1 MEFTITPEVNST
13 QEFIEIANDF
23 SNPLDLVR
31 EAISNAF
38 DAGAK
43 QMRLGFDVIQ
53 DYGERVLKIEIEDN
67 GSGMADEGLKSFFD
81 LGNSMRRDT
90 PSAIGEKG
98 HGTKVYFNSKK
109 ITVVSVKAGKR
120 YTAVM
125 EEPKRKL
132 FEHIIPTV
140 QVSIEDAAGCES
152 GTQITIL
159 GYNENRRDRFT
170 HAQLKDYILWFTK
183 FGSVEK
189 CFDISVNSDAVLNL
203 KGVDHDEYETIAF
216 GHVFPAESTTVEKL
230 FEEHMV
236 DAPKWYCK
244 KILRMKSLKNFPEIK
259 FNAVFYVE
267 GTKIKYNYNPMI
279 RRSGYSAPV
288 GSYTVQ
294 DRYGI
299 WLCKDFMPIQ
309 RKNEWITS
317 KGSEFTKL
325 HAFVNCQALRL
336 TANRGSV
343 ENTPS
348 EILQDLKDA
357 VREIYEEIVQSDD
370 WSNMIWLE
378 SEVESY
384 NTVER
389 EKNDFKNRIEK
400 VNHARTADYTD
411 LASGKSIHLIEPK
424 QENGVFT
431 IFMQLSSL
439 NPDLFPFVIV
449 DYDTHFGIDVI
460 VKGKDNMPIKTSK
473 LFYVEFKNYLTKSF
487 NHSFENLHSIICWD
501 INTAD
506 LRSGEEVTDI
516 AGKKRT
522 LKIVP
527 PEDANDYTRYYLDSM
542 RSERKIEI
550 FVLKYYLKEK
560 FGIEFLPRTEASVL

>member
-1 MEFTITPEVNST
+1 MEFYITPEVNST

-43 QMRLGFDVIQ
+43 SIRMEFKVVQ
-53 DYGERVLKIEIEDN
+53 DCGERILRIEIEDN
-67 GSGMADEGLKSFFD
+67 GTGMAEEGLKSFFD
-81 LGNSMRRDT
+81 LGNSMRRNT

-98 HGTKVYFNSKK
+98 HGTKVYFNSKS
-109 ITVVSVKAGKR
+109 ITVISVKDEKR

-125 EEPKRKL
+125 DSPKRKL
-132 FEHIIPTV
+132 FDHIIPTV
-140 QVSIEDAAGCES
+140 KVSCEEALGAS
-152 GTQITIL
+152 NGTKIIIL

-189 CFDISVNSDAVLNL
+189 CFGLTTNNDALLEL
-203 KGVDHDEYETIAF
+203 KGVDAEEYEAIQF
-216 GHVFPAESTTVEKL
+216 GHVFPAESKSVDKL
-230 FEEHMV
+230 FEDYLV

-244 KILRMKSLKNFPEIK
+244 KIVRSKNLKNFPEIK
-259 FNAVFYVE
+259 FDAVFYVE
-267 GTKIKYNYNPMI
+267 GTKIKYSYNPMI
-279 RRSGYSAPV
+279 RRPGYQAPS

-299 WLCKDFMPIQ
+299 WLCKDFMPVQ
-309 RKNEWITS
+309 RKNEWIAS
-317 KGSEFTKL
+317 KGSEYTKL
-325 HAFVNCQALRL
+325 HAFVNCQALCL

-348 EILQDLKDA
+348 EILQDLRNAISD
-357 VREIYEEIVQSDD
+357 IYEEIVQSND
-370 WSNMIWLE
+370 WNDMTWLE
-378 SEVESY
+378 SEAESY
-384 NTVER
+384 VTVER
-389 EKNDFKNRIEK
+389 EKSDFRKRIDK
-400 VNHARTADYTD
+400 VNRAKTAEYTD
-411 LASGKSIHLIEPK
+411 SSSQKTIHLIEPQ

-439 NPDLFPFVIV
+439 NPDLFPFTIV

-460 VKGKDNMPIKTSK
+460 VKAQDTMPIKASK
-473 LFYVEFKNYLTKSF
+473 LYYVEFKNYLSKKF

-501 INTAD
+501 INTTE
-506 LRSGEEVTDI
+506 LKSGEEVTDI
-516 AGKKRT
+516 ATKKRT
-522 LKIVP
+522 LKIIP
-527 PEDANDYTRYYLDSM
+527 PEGADDYTRFYLDSL
-542 RSERKIEI
+542 RSERKIEV
-550 FVLKYYLKEK
+550 FVLKYYLKEL
-560 FGIEFLPRTEASVL
+560 FDVEFKPRTDASIV